1 MSKPDRSLDPL
12 ILRSAKKEFLE
23 KGFIK
28 ASLKE
33 ICAGAQVTT
42 GALYKR
48 YRGKEELFM
57 AVVSETVADLE
68 AVYEEKRVVDFT
80 GKTDEDLIKAWDM
93 DVENMMWWFR
103 FLFDR
108 HDGFVL
114 LLKCAQGTAY
124 ADFPHDWVEKMTE
137 ASYDYYKEA
146 YRRKL
151 TDVWISEEEMHI
163 LLSSFWT
170 TIYEPFIHGYSWDQL
185 EDHCKLVCRMFNW
198 YHVLHFPEL

>member
-185 EDHCKLVCRMFNW
+185 EDHCKLVCRMFDW

>member
-48 YRGKEELFM
+48 YRGKEELFK

-68 AVYEEKRVVDFT
+68 AVYEEKRVIDFT

-185 EDHCKLVCRMFNW
+185 EDHCKLVCRMFDW

>member
-48 YRGKEELFM
+48 YRGKEELFK

-185 EDHCKLVCRMFNW
+185 EDHCKLVCRMFDW